1 MTWYE
6 MLFGKRR
13 APEAAAQPQVEPVS
27 PSGGN
32 GGGSAE
38 DIYAHP
44 PEKPVRSSQQH
55 VWLFDEGVE
64 HWNQHRH
71 AEPFKVSFAGL
82 NFVKEAG
89 KTRLYGRPA
98 DIIGEERVTL
108 AGVDWREAD
117 LQGCTLSKADL
128 RGANLRGANL
138 RNANL
143 AGALLNGADLTD
155 ADLRGAN
162 LEGAQLARAKLGH
175 TNLSGAS
182 LKNANLAWTDMTH
195 TIVGVKNLR
204 EANTFGVVYAGMPK
218 FQRRVYQQPQPLGW
232 PMPYPQPYPP
242 PQGGTQLV

>member
-1 MTWYE
+1 MDWRE
-6 MLFGKRR
+6 MLFGKRP
-13 APEAAAQPQVEPVS
+13 APQAAAQPQVEPMS

-32 GGGSAE
+32 GGAAE
-38 DIYAHP
+38 EIYAHA
-44 PEKPVRSSQQH
+44 PEKELRSSQQH
-55 VWLFDEGVE
+55 GFLFGGGVGQ
-64 HWNQHRH
+64 WNRHRH
-71 AEPFKVSFAGL
+71 DDPFKANFAGL
-82 NFVKEAG
+82 NFVKEAA

-108 AGVDWREAD
+108 AGINWHEAD
-117 LQGCTLSKADL
+117 LQGCTLTKADL
-128 RGANLRGANL
+128 RGANLRGANM

-143 AGALLNGADLTD
+143 SGALLNGADLTD

-175 TNLSGAS
+175 ANLSGAS
-182 LKNANLAWTDMTH
+182 LKNANLAWTDLTH
-195 TIVGVKNLR
+195 TIVGAKNLR

-232 PMPYPQPYPP
+232 PMPYPQPFP